1 MNIQTDI
8 GRQGKVILLGV
19 VAIVGIVGYVLYT
32 YWADK
37 SQPVSQITLPSN
49 MQNAQGSATQE
60 DPRYAALLKQY
71 NDMKAREANQRGD
84 SFIGTPS
91 MQQRKVEASAPSGQP
106 NEPTNQASREQRTQ
120 QDPQQPQQMSGE
132 LTKKLEALLEIWT
145 PGTAASAR
153 VTDEK
158 TYRESLMKVAATV
171 PGSNS
176 APAAA
181 PARKVVPDFTLVAAV
196 LDVDIDTDE
205 NSLVEAHIPSGPYAG
220 LHVYATGGYKRI
232 NNTVDM
238 TFDAMEWNGRSYKI
252 TAKAVDPSTM
262 RSGLSGEVNNR
273 WFTRIVL
280 PAIATGIGQTGQL
293 YAQSNA
299 QNIITPQG
307 GVVQTYP
314 STPNATAVAG
324 TIIGGMGQQA
334 GQVLANDA
342 ANTPTKQVL
351 IPKLHTIGIRF
362 IGPVLSSDEIT
373 GQGGKT
379 GGNLDALSQQA
390 GQPPQTQRG
399 VPAPSGY
406 NPVVPGLY
414 YPSSSSNQ
422 QR

>member
-1 MNIQTDI
+1 MSIQTDI
-8 GRQGKVILLGV
+8 GRQGKFILLAV
-19 VAIVGIVGYVLYT
+19 VGTVGAVGYILYT
-32 YWADK
+32 YWTDK

-49 MQNAQGSATQE
+49 MQNAQGSTTQE

-91 MQQRKVEASAPSGQP
+91 MQPRKIEASAPSGQP
-106 NEPTNQASREQRTQ
+106 SEPTNQITHEQRAQ
-120 QDPQQPQQMSGE
+120 QAPQQQQQMSGE
-132 LTKKLEALLEIWT
+132 LSKKLDALLEIWT
-145 PGTAASAR
+145 PGIATSAR
-153 VTDEK
+153 VTEEK
-158 TYRESLMKVAATV
+158 TYRESLMKVSAN
-171 PGSNS
+171 GHSSNSSPTS
-176 APAAA
+176 APA
-181 PARKVVPDFTLVAAV
+181 RRVIPDFTLVAAV

-205 NSLVEAHIPSGPYAG
+205 NSLVEAHVPSGPYAG
-220 LHVYATGGYKRI
+220 LRVYATGGYKRI

-238 TFDAMEWNGRSYKI
+238 TFDAMEWNGRSYKV
-252 TAKAVDPSTM
+252 TAKVVDPSTM

-334 GQVLANDA
+334 GQVLTNDA

-351 IPKLHTIGIRF
+351 ISKGHTIGIRF

-379 GGNLDALSQQA
+379 GGNLDAISQQA
-390 GQPPQTQRG
+390 GQPQQTHR
-399 VPAPSGY
+399 VAPTPSGY
-406 NPVVPGLY
+406 SMAPGLY